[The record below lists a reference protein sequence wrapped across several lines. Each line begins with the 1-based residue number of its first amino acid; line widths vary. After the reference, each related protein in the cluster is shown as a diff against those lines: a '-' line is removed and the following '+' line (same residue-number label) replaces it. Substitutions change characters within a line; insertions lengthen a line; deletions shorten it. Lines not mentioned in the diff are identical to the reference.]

1 MIYLD
6 NSSTTEPYEE
16 VLDVYKQ
23 TSSRYFGNPSSLH
36 RLGTETEQLLEAAAQ
51 QIKKTLRLKNYDIVF
66 TSGATEAN
74 NAALKGAAWANMS
87 KGRHII
93 ASAIEHPSVTETL
106 DQLTELFGFE
116 VTYLPADQNGF
127 VSLKDV
133 KSAIRPDTII
143 VSVMHVNNEVGS
155 IQPVKEIGGFLKQ
168 HRDILFHVDHVQGIH
183 KVPLSIEEAGIDLCT
198 VSGHK
203 FHGLKGT
210 GALIVKKGTRLIPLI
225 TGGSQQKGVRAGTE
239 HTAGAVS
246 LAKAINLSAR
256 DMNERLSSVE
266 AAKNALMERLSGTDG
281 VVINTPAE
289 NSAPHII
296 NFSVPGVKAEV
307 LLHML
312 EEKGIYV
319 STTAACSAREHKPSR
334 VLLQMNKG
342 EQIASS
348 SIRVSLNFS
357 HTADITEPFMAAL
370 APAVQKLK
378 KMMR

>member
-6 NSSTTEPYEE
+6 NSSTTEPYED
-16 VLDVYKQ
+16 VLEVYKQ

-74 NAALKGAAWANMS
+74 NAALKGAAWANMK

-93 ASAIEHPSVTETL
+93 ATAVEHPSVTETL

-116 VTYLPADQNGF
+116 VTYLPVNQDGF
-127 VSLKDV
+127 VSVQDV
-133 KSAIRPDTII
+133 KEAIRPDTIM
-143 VSVMHVNNEVGS
+143 VSMMHVNNEVGS
-155 IQPVKEIGGFLKQ
+155 IQPVKETGDLLKQ

-183 KVPLSIEEAGIDLCT
+183 KVPLSIEEAGIDLCAI
-198 VSGHK
+198 SGHK

-210 GALIVKKGTRLIPLI
+210 GALLVKKGTRLNPLI
-225 TGGSQQKGVRAGTE
+225 TGGSQQKGIRAGTE

-246 LAKAINLSAR
+246 LAKAVNLSAR
-256 DMNERLSSVE
+256 EMAERLSSMEE
-266 AAKNALMERLSGTDG
+266 AKKVLIKRLSETEG

-348 SIRVSLNFS
+348 SIRASLNFS
-357 HTADITEPFMAAL
+357 QTAEVAEPFMNAL
-370 APAVQKLK
+370 VPAVQKLK